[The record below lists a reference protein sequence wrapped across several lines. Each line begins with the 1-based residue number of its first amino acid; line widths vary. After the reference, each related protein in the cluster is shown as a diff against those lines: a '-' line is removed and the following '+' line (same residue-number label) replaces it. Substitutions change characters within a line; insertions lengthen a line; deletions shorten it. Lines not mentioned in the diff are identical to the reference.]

1 MPPSLALCAILK
13 VISKIKLVY
22 EQWQHLKQ
30 TVCSI
35 LAWVDSVTIKK
46 KRTQGFNSRRVN
58 NMSIPRS
65 RSLFS

>member
-22 EQWQHLKQ
+22 EQWQYLKQ

-35 LAWVDSVTIKK
+35 LALGGQCDYKK
-46 KRTQGFNSRRVN
+46 KKELKVSTLGEL
-58 NMSIPRS
+58 IT
-65 RSLFS
+65 